1 MITLKQLY
9 TIIEKVFLQHPEIN
23 SVTKLS
29 TKDYIGDR
37 GKVYTNANI
46 YYVNGQV
53 QGKYVNHNFLIT
65 ISDRL
70 NPVNDNELE
79 IFSSTLLI
87 AEDLFTVLADSYDF
101 TFQKNANIQTFSEA
115 DGDRIAGI
123 YFQIN
128 LQVLRSQNLCIIPN
142 RDIINLP
149 VSFPVPFI

>member
-9 TIIEKVFLQHPEIN
+9 TIIENVFLQHPEIN